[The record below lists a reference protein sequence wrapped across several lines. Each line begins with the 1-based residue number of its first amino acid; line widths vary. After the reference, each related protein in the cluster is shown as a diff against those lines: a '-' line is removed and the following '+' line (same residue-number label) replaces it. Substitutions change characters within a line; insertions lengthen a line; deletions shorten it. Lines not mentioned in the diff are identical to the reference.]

1 MLRNLSA
8 RPVVF
13 SQIAEDLLACSSRFF
28 VVSALFEHRFS
39 QTHEDLGHL
48 CAQVLAQSCRRIYI
62 AAACKRPRR
71 LLWCRPLKAATQ
83 YAAACGVVLLTCGT
97 AASAIT
103 ADRSPPTAP
112 RVAGPRVTSS
122 TKPVYRFS
130 ATDRATRA
138 SKLRFRCSFDAR
150 RLHACGTRF
159 SQRLERGR
167 HELRA
172 QTVDRAGN
180 RSPVTLTT
188 VTVAGGG
195 KDDENL
201 PPHPPSSSTTTAAT
215 TATATAA
222 SSSATCGVHDRSQP
236 RAGHPA
242 VPRCCC
248 TGRLDLRQS
257 RNLRRRARGVRVGNG
272 S

>member
-1 MLRNLSA
+1 MLTNSFGA
-8 RPVVF
+8 PVVF
-13 SQIAEDLLACSSRFF
+13 SQ
-28 VVSALFEHRFS
+28 
-39 QTHEDLGHL
+39 
-48 CAQVLAQSCRRIYI
+48 QSCRRIYI
-62 AAACKRPRR
+62 AAGCERPQRP
-71 LLWCRPLKAATQ
+71 LWCRTLKAATQ

-138 SKLRFRCSFDAR
+138 SKLRYRCSFDAR
-150 RLHACGTRF
+150 RLHACGARF

-201 PPHPPSSSTTTAAT
+201 PPHPPPPPPPPPQPPPPPPRLLLRHLR
-215 TATATAA
+215 
-222 SSSATCGVHDRSQP
+222 SARP
-236 RAGHPA
+236 
-242 VPRCCC
+242 
-248 TGRLDLRQS
+248 
-257 RNLRRRARGVRVGNG
+257 
-272 S
+272 